1 MQTYAAPARPIVDAM
16 IAAAAAEPD
25 RAVSFQGA
33 PGANSHV
40 AVTEAFPDALP
51 LPCFSFDDALD
62 AVKDGRAAHALIPI
76 ENSLH
81 GRVADIHFL
90 LPESGLVITAE
101 HFLAIRHA
109 LMGVGARDEVAEAMS
124 HPQALGQC
132 RHWLK
137 AHGIQ
142 PVNYPD
148 TAGAAAIVA
157 ELADPRVAALAPPGA
172 AALYGLN
179 LLGVDIADA
188 DHNMTR
194 FVALARGSRP
204 PIGEATWM
212 TTFIFEV
219 KNVPAALFKA
229 LPFDTLKAFTPVA
242 PLATFDLVIVANE
255 GGDFRTL
262 GDLLQ
267 FARQNPGKL
276 NLGTPNIGTTQ
287 HLAAE
292 LFKSAAGLDLQV
304 VPFKGTPETTNGL
317 LTGSVDL
324 IYGSYVTVGSLIDSG
339 KVRALARLDKVA
351 PASMTNIPT
360 LAEAAGL
367 PGLEDMSVWLG
378 LVAPKGTPAAI
389 VDKLQRKTAEILTD
403 PAIRAKTEPTGAF
416 PVIKTP
422 NEFGR
427 FIREEADRWSRVLK
441 ETGIKYD

>member
-1 MQTYAAPARPIVDAM
+1 MQTYAAPARPIVDAT

-219 KNVPAALFKA
+219 KNVPAALYKA
-229 LPFDTLKAFTPVA
+229 MGGFATNGVNMTKLESYQRGGSFAASEFFCDVEGKPGEPGFDRAM
-242 PLATFDLVIVANE
+242 E
-255 GGDFRTL
+255 EL
-262 GDLLQ
+262 G
-267 FARQNPGKL
+267 FHAKWVRV
-276 NLGTPNIGTTQ
+276 LGTYAQ
-287 HLAAE
+287 
-292 LFKSAAGLDLQV
+292 
-304 VPFKGTPETTNGL
+304 
-317 LTGSVDL
+317 
-324 IYGSYVTVGSLIDSG
+324 
-339 KVRALARLDKVA
+339 ARRR
-351 PASMTNIPT
+351 
-360 LAEAAGL
+360 G
-367 PGLEDMSVWLG
+367 
-378 LVAPKGTPAAI
+378 
-389 VDKLQRKTAEILTD
+389 
-403 PAIRAKTEPTGAF
+403 
-416 PVIKTP
+416 
-422 NEFGR
+422 
-427 FIREEADRWSRVLK
+427 
-441 ETGIKYD
+441 